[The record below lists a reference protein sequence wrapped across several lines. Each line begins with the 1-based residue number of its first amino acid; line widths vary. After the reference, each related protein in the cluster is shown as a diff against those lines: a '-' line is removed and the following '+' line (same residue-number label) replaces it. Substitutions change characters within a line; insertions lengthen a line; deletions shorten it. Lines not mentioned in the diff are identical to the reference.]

1 MPDVATGSVETSEP
15 QPRQL
20 ILTVFGL
27 YARAESNWLSV
38 SSLVRLMGDLGVDQ
52 AAVRSSVSRL
62 KRRNILLGVRRGGVA
77 GYTLS
82 EAALE
87 LLLEGDRRIFDR
99 RRAALTDGWLLL
111 VFSVPE
117 SQRDKRHLLRSQ
129 LVRLGFG
136 TTTSGVWI
144 APSHLED
151 ETRHTLRRLELTGY
165 VELFHA
171 EHLAFGKLPD
181 KVARWWDLTEMW
193 TRYAEFGTRYRP
205 LRRRW
210 AARPPAGATA
220 FAAHVE
226 VLTAWRRLP
235 YLDPGLPLELLPA
248 RWPGVGAA
256 ELFADLDQLLRPA
269 AAAHVHGVLTDPARA

>member
-1 MPDVATGSVETSEP
+1 MTEPFEP

-27 YARAESNWLSV
+27 YARAEANWLSV
-38 SSLVRLMGDLGVDQ
+38 SSVVRLMADLGVDS
-52 AAVRSSVSRL
+52 AAVRSSISRL
-62 KRRNILLGVRRGGVA
+62 KRRDILLGVRRDGVA

-82 EAALE
+82 DGALE

-99 RRAALTDGWLLL
+99 RRGTLADGWLLL

-117 SQRDKRHLLRSQ
+117 SERDQRHLLRTE

-144 APSHLED
+144 APRHLED
-151 ETRHTLRRLELTGY
+151 ETRHALRRLGLSGY

-171 EHLAFGKLPD
+171 EHLAFGSLAD
-181 KVARWWDLTEMW
+181 KVGQWWDLPAMRARYTEF
-193 TRYAEFGTRYRP
+193 AARYRP

-210 AARPPAGATA
+210 ANRPPAGAAA

-226 VLTAWRRLP
+226 LLTAWRRLP

-248 RWPGVGAA
+248 RWPGLGAA
-256 ELFADLDQLLRPA
+256 ELFAELDELLRPA
-269 AAAHVHGVLTDPARA
+269 AAEHVRAVLDS